1 MGRRMKHR
9 EDMEQCALMQ
19 WARITRHNGGVI
31 ADWLIAIPNGGKRNA
46 GEAARMK
53 KQGVKA
59 GVSDLFLAL
68 PAKRFHGL
76 WIEMKAPETNTSPAG
91 KLTQAQLD
99 WLDRMASAGYAAK
112 LCFGWQAAKD
122 TITEYLQ

>member
-1 MGRRMKHR
+1 MKHR

-46 GEAARMK
+46 SEAARMK

-68 PAKRFHGL
+68 PSKQFHGL
-76 WIEMKAPETNTSPAG
+76 WIEMKAPKTNTSPAG
-91 KLTQAQLD
+91 KPTQVQLD
-99 WLDRMASAGYAAK
+99 WLYRMAAAGYAAQ
-112 LCFGWQAAKD
+112 LCFGWHSAKD
-122 TITEYLQ
+122 VITEYLQ

>member
-1 MGRRMKHR
+1 MKHR
-9 EDMEQCALMQ
+9 EDMEQFALMQ

-91 KLTQAQLD
+91 KLTQAQLV
-99 WLDRMASAGYAAK
+99 WVS
-112 LCFGWQAAKD
+112 
-122 TITEYLQ
+122 

>member
-1 MGRRMKHR
+1 MKHR
-9 EDMEQCALMQ
+9 EDIEQCALMQ

-46 GEAARMK
+46 SEAARMK

-68 PAKRFHGL
+68 PAKQFHGL
-76 WIEMKAPETNTSPAG
+76 WIEMKAPKTNTSPAG
-91 KLTQAQLD
+91 KPTQVQLD
-99 WLDRMASAGYAAK
+99 WLDRMAAAGYAAQ

-122 TITEYLQ
+122 AITWYLQ

>member
-1 MGRRMKHR
+1 
-9 EDMEQCALMQ
+9 MEQCALMQ
-19 WARITRHNGGVI
+19 WARITRHNGGMI

-46 GEAARMK
+46 SEAARMK

-68 PAKRFHGL
+68 PSKQFHGL
-76 WIEMKAPETNTSPAG
+76 WIEMKAPKTNASPAG
-91 KLTQAQLD
+91 KPTQVQLD
-99 WLDRMASAGYAAK
+99 WLDRMAAAGYAAQ

-122 TITEYLQ
+122 AITEYLQ

>member
-1 MGRRMKHR
+1 MGWRMKHR

-19 WARITRHNGGVI
+19 WARITRHNGGMI

-46 GEAARMK
+46 SEAARMK

-68 PAKRFHGL
+68 PSKQFHGL
-76 WIEMKAPETNTSPAG
+76 WIEMKAPKTNASPAG
-91 KLTQAQLD
+91 KPTQVQLD
-99 WLDRMASAGYAAK
+99 WLDRMAAAGYAAQ

-122 TITEYLQ
+122 AITEYLQ